1 MFSTFHDSMAFGTLW
16 SLVVALYV
24 LTAGVC
30 MYTWQ
35 SLWATKNQHAYFL
48 GLGNWDK
55 AVYLLANS
63 LIGATLAVLPYIN
76 LVALLL
82 TLGSIALGW
91 FRDRQARRVQKAYL
105 DRVLQ
110 AAVQRG

>member
-24 LTAGVC
+24 LTAAVC

-63 LIGATLAVLPYIN
+63 LIGATIAVLPYLN
-76 LVALLL
+76 LAALVV
-82 TLGSIALGW
+82 TLGSILVGW
-91 FRDRQARRVQKAYL
+91 FQDRQARKQQKAYL
-105 DRVLQ
+105 DRVLGE
-110 AAVQRG
+110 AVQHG